1 MSDIFCAGGHVTAL
15 YPTPDSMKRKIDEYF
30 DYCLRITYDRDGN
43 EKIKEFK
50 VPTYSGLARYLGFQ
64 TRRQMLEYADKR
76 DEAFGAV
83 VADGCLRLEDYLEGK
98 LVYSKAPAGIAL
110 SLKNNAGWEEK
121 TTKQLTADNGMPIAF
136 AWKGD
141 TINTSAT
148 ESQPPKE
155 LAEKPAE
162 VVGEPA
168 AQPSGYKIEMPA
180 GFSFVEEAGDSNG
193 NSE

>member
-1 MSDIFCAGGHVTAL
+1 M
-15 YPTPDSMKRKIDEYF
+15 
-30 DYCLRITYDRDGN
+30 
-43 EKIKEFK
+43 
-50 VPTYSGLARYLGFQ
+50 
-64 TRRQMLEYADKR
+64 
-76 DEAFGAV
+76 
-83 VADGCLRLEDYLEGK
+83 
-98 LVYSKAPAGIAL
+98 
-110 SLKNNAGWEEK
+110 KNNAGWEEK

-148 ESQPPKE
+148 ESELPKE

-162 VVGEPA
+162 VVEEPA

-180 GFSFVEEAGDSNG
+180 GFSFVEEDDNG